1 MRTLDFGA
9 ATVLPAPVPRAT
21 PAARAQRAR
30 IPWGFAEFFVISQTA
45 LPALLYLPG
54 SQNFRLSIR
63 VAAFA
68 ISLAAFAW
76 WQMQP
81 QRVRPHRATHWV
93 YAVMALLA
101 LMLFHPTTSSM
112 VGGLAH
118 MMVYFAVLAP
128 MFWAPHFVR
137 SPEHL
142 ARLLGLLLICSG
154 INSVVGVL
162 QVYDPA
168 LWMPREL
175 SRVVTEGATG
185 LGPVTYTGPGGRLIV
200 RPPGLFDTPGAV
212 AGPGMFAALL
222 GVVFG
227 LSAIPAWQRAGA
239 FALSAAGVAAI
250 YLSQVRVTLVI
261 AVVMFAAYAA
271 VLFLQRRT
279 AKAITLG
286 VFAGGIIAVSF
297 GVALTLGGDSVFDR
311 VMTLFADD
319 PMAVY
324 YKSRGNQLDYTLN
337 EMLFEFPF
345 GAGLARWGMAA
356 GYFAGAAL
364 PQIWA
369 EIQITG
375 WLIDGGIL
383 MVGLYGGALIVNSL
397 YELRIARTRTSPKLA
412 ACGAVVFAAN
422 LGVAI
427 MVITF
432 TPYVTQIGIQYWF
445 LAGALHGVAA
455 RARASAHTHG

>member
-1 MRTLDFGA
+1 MNALDFRT
-9 ATVLPAPVPRAT
+9 ATVPPYAAAAAVPTADRS
-21 PAARAQRAR
+21 AA
-30 IPWGFAEFFVISQTA
+30 IPWGFAEFFVISQTV

-54 SQNFRLSIR
+54 SQNFRLGIR
-63 VAAFA
+63 FAAFA
-68 ISLAAFAW
+68 ISLVAFAW
-76 WQMQP
+76 WQVHP
-81 QRVRPHRATHWV
+81 HRFVPHRAANWV
-93 YAVMALLA
+93 LAVMALLGI
-101 LMLFHPTTSSM
+101 MLFHPTTMSL

-128 MFWAPHFVR
+128 MFWAPYFVR

-154 INSVVGVL
+154 VNALVGVL

-168 LWMPREL
+168 TWMPGEL

-185 LGPVTYTGPGGRLIV
+185 LGPVTYTGPNGRLIV

-227 LSAIPAWQRAGA
+227 LSAIPMWQRVGS
-239 FALSAAGVAAI
+239 FALAAAGVAAI
-250 YLSQVRVTLVI
+250 YLSQVRVSLVI
-261 AVVMFAAYAA
+261 VVVMFAAYAG

-286 VFAGGIIAVSF
+286 VFAGGIIALSF
-297 GVALTLGGDSVFDR
+297 GVALTLGGDSILDR

-324 YKSRGNQLDYTLN
+324 YKARGNQLDYTLN
-337 EMLFEFPF
+337 EMLYEFPF
-345 GAGLARWGMAA
+345 GAGLARWGMTA
-356 GYFAGAAL
+356 GYFAGSGL
-364 PQIWA
+364 PRIWA

-383 MVGLYGGALIVNSL
+383 MVVIYGGALLVNAL
-397 YELRIARTRTSPKLA
+397 YELRIARTRGVSRVA
-412 ACGAVVFAAN
+412 ACAAVVFAAN

-427 MVITF
+427 MIITF
-432 TPYVTQIGIQYWF
+432 TPFVTQIGIQYWF
-445 LAGALHGVAA
+445 LAGALHGVATRERVVA
-455 RARASAHTHG
+455 

>member
-1 MRTLDFGA
+1 VRTLELEA
-9 ATVLPAPVPRAT
+9 VRLAPAP
-21 PAARAQRAR
+21 ARAAVSAQTRR
-30 IPWGFAEFFVISQTA
+30 EKLPWGFAEFFVISQTA

-54 SQNFRLSIR
+54 TQNFRLGIR
-63 VAAFA
+63 FAAFA
-68 ISLAAFAW
+68 ISLGAFAW
-76 WQMQP
+76 WQ
-81 QRVRPHRATHWV
+81 VHPHRFATHRAAQPV
-93 YAVMALLA
+93 LAVMALLGV
-101 LMLFHPTTSSM
+101 MLFHPTTSSM

-128 MFWAPHFVR
+128 IFWAPSFVK

-154 INSVVGVL
+154 VNSLVGVL

-168 LWMPREL
+168 TWMPREL

-185 LGPVTYTGPGGRLIV
+185 LGPVTYTGPNGRLIV

-227 LSAIPAWQRAGA
+227 LSAIPMWQRIGA
-239 FALSAAGVAAI
+239 FALAASGVAAI
-250 YLSQVRVTLVI
+250 YLSQVRVSLVI
-261 AVVMFAAYAA
+261 VVVMFAAYAA
-271 VLFLQRRT
+271 VLFLQKRT
-279 AKAITLG
+279 GKAITLG

-297 GVALTLGGDSVFDR
+297 GVALSLGGDSIFDR
-311 VMTLFADD
+311 VMSLFADD

-324 YKSRGNQLDYTLN
+324 YKARGNQLDYTLN

-356 GYFAGAAL
+356 AYFSGGGL
-364 PQIWA
+364 PGIWA

-375 WLIDGGIL
+375 WLIDGGVL
-383 MVGLYGGALIVNSL
+383 MVALYGGSLVVNSL
-397 YELRIARTRTSPKLA
+397 YELRIARRRDALTLA

-427 MVITF
+427 MIISF
-432 TPYVTQIGIQYWF
+432 TPFVTQIGIQYWF

-455 RARASAHTHG
+455 RQRASGLAG